1 MQTKDLL
8 FEKICEELKGNDE
21 FITELVDRAEFDDYV
36 DFIDTYQSTFD
47 VSNKVIHFVDFIKS
61 RVHGNR
67 IDSSSTSQTD
77 DEYECDQE
85 KNEDSAKEE
94 TTRKDNP
101 MSETFL
107 SSNNNSQ
114 LSKNHETKEEPNND
128 NFLNSKQINEDSKP
142 QKIKKEKEIP
152 GKIKE
157 YEDDSGK
164 IKEYDDVLDKIKE
177 DDSGKIKE
185 IGENHNKIEVLEKEK
200 SYNLLYP
207 FGLFIVL
214 PKNNQKLLEEARS
227 KPEKQFEIGQ
237 FLIEGMNDFPEN
249 INAGFQYIE
258 QSVNNNYIEA
268 IIYYIRELIKGK
280 IIHQDFTKANE
291 YLSKIHRSDKEVIL
305 LLKGL
310 ISHKMNKFKKS
321 IQYFEKG
328 TKIGSKECIYQYA
341 KMLFLGEGIKKNT
354 KQAIKYFEL
363 SKNKGFKKSEYFIT
377 AFNNLSKD
385 SKFSSFLPET
395 QMIFITNN
403 IKNLINK
410 NTQQR
415 HQNYEFSQLVL
426 QPRNTEKLFFNKSLK
441 SSDFLKFIGKYKSI
455 CIEINYSKSTSFNP
469 IVELATKIQNKM
481 KNQIKI
487 GIIFT
492 DFFFNDA
499 SSFLRE

>member
-1 MQTKDLL
+1 MNEGLRPEIGEDVPFVYKNLIERCWPQNADERPS

-61 RVHGNR
+61 RVRDNS
-67 IDSSSTSQTD
+67 IESSSTSQTD
-77 DEYECDQE
+77 DVYDCDQE

-94 TTRKDNP
+94 TMRKDNP

-128 NFLNSKQINEDSKP
+128 NFSNSKQIKEDSKP

-157 YEDDSGK
+157 Y
-164 IKEYDDVLDKIKE
+164 E

-214 PKNNQKLLEEARS
+214 PKNNQKLLEEVRS

-258 QSVNNNYIEA
+258 QSANNNYIEA

-291 YLSKIHRSDKEVIL
+291 YLSKIHRYDKEVIL

-363 SKNKGFKKSEYFIT
+363 SKNKGFKKS
-377 AFNNLSKD
+377 
-385 SKFSSFLPET
+385 
-395 QMIFITNN
+395 
-403 IKNLINK
+403 
-410 NTQQR
+410 
-415 HQNYEFSQLVL
+415 
-426 QPRNTEKLFFNKSLK
+426 
-441 SSDFLKFIGKYKSI
+441 
-455 CIEINYSKSTSFNP
+455 
-469 IVELATKIQNKM
+469 
-481 KNQIKI
+481 
-487 GIIFT
+487 
-492 DFFFNDA
+492 
-499 SSFLRE
+499 